1 MRKVRKDDVMEEE
14 MLAINDLIKLFHER
28 KLWGGGTKL
37 HVKL

>member
-1 MRKVRKDDVMEEE
+1 MRKIRKVCVVEKE

-37 HVKL
+37 HAKL